1 MGGQRKAENCHFRQ
15 NKLLTERDQK
25 VVKRRRSR
33 TDKNLLQVID
43 QSIKSLIPISW
54 PTTTVY
60 IEVLI
65 SSITSTQD
73 KLIEIEV

>member
-43 QSIKSLIPISW
+43 QSIKSCDDSN
-54 PTTTVY
+54 
-60 IEVLI
+60 
-65 SSITSTQD
+65 
-73 KLIEIEV
+73 